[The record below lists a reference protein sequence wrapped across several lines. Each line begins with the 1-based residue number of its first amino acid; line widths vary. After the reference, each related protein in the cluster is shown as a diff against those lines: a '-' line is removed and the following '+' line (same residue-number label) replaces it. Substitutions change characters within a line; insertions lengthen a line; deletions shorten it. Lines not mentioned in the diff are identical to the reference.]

1 MKSTK
6 KIALLL
12 TLVTIIMIS
21 VASCGT
27 NTLKDDPAVGTWEMT
42 QLEYNGT
49 TTDIDEMIAA
59 GALSNTAKLTI
70 KEDGSFSFKFQEADG
85 KGEVVKEDDEYQI
98 TDSSDEI
105 MTFKIKNGT
114 LRMEYEKQGIVM
126 IFEKK

>member
-49 TTDIDEMIAA
+49 TTDID
-59 GALSNTAKLTI
+59 
-70 KEDGSFSFKFQEADG
+70 
-85 KGEVVKEDDEYQI
+85 
-98 TDSSDEI
+98 
-105 MTFKIKNGT
+105 
-114 LRMEYEKQGIVM
+114 
-126 IFEKK
+126 